1 MRRARRTAAVLV
13 VSFVVVACSQAVP
26 STNLARRTAPPPSGP
41 LPGDLLIADRG
52 NGRLLIV
59 TPAGRIAWSLVLDA
73 HAGWHQAPLAADD
86 AFLTPDHRQISI
98 NAEDQDVLARV
109 DIRSRRIVWSYGHEG
124 VPGSVPGYL
133 HTPDDA
139 YPLPNGDTLVAD
151 IFNFR
156 ILEISPDRRIVR
168 QLGSPDAHGHNPP
181 TSFASPNGDTPLPD
195 GGVLVTEIGG
205 SWVDRIDRA
214 GHLAWSV
221 QLVGIHYPSDAQLLA
236 NGDILVVDYHSP
248 GAVEEVRTDGTV
260 VWKYRVTSGSGRL
273 DHPSLAIMLPNGN
286 VALNDDN
293 NDRVLVI
300 DPHTKRIVWQYGHTG
315 VPGTAPGYLNGPD
328 GIDFAGPDIALPPA

>member
-1 MRRARRTAAVLV
+1 MRRFRLRAAVLV
-13 VSFVVVACSQAVP
+13 VMLFVVACSQAAP
-26 STNLARRTAPPPSGP
+26 SINQAHRTAPHPSGP

-59 TPAGRIAWSLVLDA
+59 TPGGKIVWSLVLDA
-73 HAGWHQAPLAADD
+73 RAGWPQTPLAADD
-86 AFLTPDHRQISI
+86 AFFTPDRRQISI

-109 DIRSRRIVWSYGHEG
+109 DLRTRRIVWTYGHVG
-124 VPGSVPGYL
+124 IPGSAPGYL

-156 ILEISPDRRIVR
+156 ILEITPDKRIVR
-168 QLGSPDAHGHNPP
+168 QLGSPEAHEHNPP
-181 TSFASPNGDTPLPD
+181 ISFASPNGDTPLPNGD
-195 GGVLVTEIGG
+195 VLVTEIGG
-205 SWVDRIDRA
+205 SWVDRIDPV
-214 GHLAWSV
+214 GHLVWSV
-221 QLVGIHYPSDAQLLA
+221 HLSGIHYPSDAQLLA

-248 GAVEEVRTDGTV
+248 GAVEEVRTNCTV
-260 VWKYRVTSGSGRL
+260 AWKYRVTSGSGRL

-293 NDRVLVI
+293 NDRVVVI
-300 DPHTKRIVWQYGHTG
+300 NPRSMRIVWQYGHTG
-315 VPGTAPGYLNGPD
+315 TPGTAPGYLNGPD
-328 GIDFAGPDIALPPA
+328 GIDFAGPNFALPPA

>member
-1 MRRARRTAAVLV
+1 MRWFRRTAGFLV
-13 VSFVVVACSQAVP
+13 VILVLGACSQPAP
-26 STNLARRTAPPPSGP
+26 SKDLARRTDPPPAGP

-59 TPAGRIAWSLVLDA
+59 TPGRKVVWSLVLDA
-73 HAGWHQAPLAADD
+73 RAGWTRAPLAADD
-86 AFLTPDHRQISI
+86 AFFTPDRRQISI

-109 DIRSRRIVWSYGHEG
+109 DLLTRRIVWSYGHVG
-124 VPGSVPGYL
+124 IPGSAPGYL

-139 YPLPNGDTLVAD
+139 YPLANGDTLVAD

-156 ILEISPDRRIVR
+156 ILEITPAGRIVR
-168 QLGSPDAHGHNPP
+168 QLGSPDSRGHNPP
-181 TSFASPNGDTPLPD
+181 ISFASPNGDTPLPNGD
-195 GGVLVTEIGG
+195 VLITEING
-205 SWVDRIDRA
+205 SWVDRIDPA
-214 GHLAWSV
+214 GHLVWSV
-221 QLVGIHYPSDAQLLA
+221 HLAGIHYPSDAQLLT

-248 GAVEEVRTDGTV
+248 GAVEELRTDGTI
-260 VWKYRVTSGSGRL
+260 VWKYRVTSGPGRL

-293 NDRVLVI
+293 NDRVVVI
-300 DPHTKRIVWQYGHTG
+300 NPRTMRIVWQFGHTG

-328 GIDFAGPDIALPPA
+328 GIDFAGANLALPPA

>member
-1 MRRARRTAAVLV
+1 MPRGHVAAAAVAVTLILVGCGQVVPSASAVRRTA
-13 VSFVVVACSQAVP
+13 
-26 STNLARRTAPPPSGP
+26 PPSGP

-59 TPAGRIAWSLVLDA
+59 TPAGRIVWSLVLDA
-73 HAGWHQAPLAADD
+73 RAGWYRAPLAADD
-86 AFLTPDHRQISI
+86 AFFTADRRQISI
-98 NAEDQDVLARV
+98 NAEDMDVLARV
-109 DIRSRRIVWSYGHEG
+109 DIRSRRIVWSYGHDR
-124 VPGSVPGYL
+124 VAGSAPGYL

-156 ILEISPDRRIVR
+156 ILAIGPDKRIVR
-168 QLGSPDAHGHNPP
+168 QLGSPDAQGHNPP
-181 TSFASPNGDTPLPD
+181 VSFASPNGDTPLPNGD
-195 GGVLVTEIGG
+195 ILVTEIGG
-205 SWVDRIDRA
+205 SWVDRINPA
-214 GHLAWSV
+214 GHLVWSV
-221 QLVGIHYPSDAQLLA
+221 HLSGIHYPSDAQLLA
-236 NGDILVVDYHSP
+236 NGNILVVDYHSP

-273 DHPSLAIMLPNGN
+273 DHPSLAIALPNGN

-293 NDRVLVI
+293 NDRVVVI
-300 DPHTKRIVWQYGHTG
+300 NPRRMRIVWQYGHTG

-328 GIDFAGPDIALPPA
+328 GIDFAGPNFALPPA